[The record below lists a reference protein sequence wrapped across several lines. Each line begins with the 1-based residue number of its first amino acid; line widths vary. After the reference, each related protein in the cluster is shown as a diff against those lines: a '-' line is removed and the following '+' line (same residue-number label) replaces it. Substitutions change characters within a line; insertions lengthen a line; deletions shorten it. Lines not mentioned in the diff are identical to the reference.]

1 MVGVRDKFFREPL
14 LVRNQC
20 RGRFK
25 GIPQAISHHGNAGV
39 LGFAA
44 RSASIRSRRSIEPV
58 RSRRHVQSSFDV
70 DDVHPRLQRNP
81 RIADSRPLL
90 QPKRAGASGT
100 RATGRG
106 LSRRERNAG
115 VRAQDSLA
123 QAAICLKEVLDR
135 VELPPEDEIPGLDD
149 LKDENGEALE
159 RWHVPGTQIV
169 IGRVAA
175 GPQMHEYVFTP
186 STVRRAV
193 ELYEDMA
200 GLPYRD
206 DGPKVSPGLY
216 LWYMSA
222 PADPTIGALVA
233 RFPDW
238 TQNRFLD
245 LAVWQWL
252 AVTLGL
258 VVAMLLFS
266 LIYRL
271 QRTRAELFR
280 ETSLLRYFLTLWWP
294 LAAVFIPIGF
304 RHFTRHYLGVH
315 GDPYLVI
322 SFAAN
327 LMSLL
332 ALIVVIFAV
341 GNRITEAILSP
352 TRISPQGLDAQLIR
366 IVGKLTALIVSIV
379 VFLQGG
385 SYLGI
390 PLTTLLTSA
399 GVGGLAVALAAQDT
413 IKNVF
418 GTIVLMSDKPF
429 RVGERIVIKDYDGV
443 VESIGLRSTRIRL
456 LTGHQVTVPNDELA
470 RSDIEN
476 VGRRP
481 YIRRRANLQF
491 PLDTP
496 REKIEAAVEQ
506 IRKALANHEGME
518 PALPPRVFFNEFN
531 SESFN
536 VIVIYW
542 YHPQTTGSI
551 WHSPK
556 W

>member
-1 MVGVRDKFFREPL
+1 
-14 LVRNQC
+14 
-20 RGRFK
+20 
-25 GIPQAISHHGNAGV
+25 
-39 LGFAA
+39 
-44 RSASIRSRRSIEPV
+44 
-58 RSRRHVQSSFDV
+58 
-70 DDVHPRLQRNP
+70 
-81 RIADSRPLL
+81 
-90 QPKRAGASGT
+90 
-100 RATGRG
+100 
-106 LSRRERNAG
+106 
-115 VRAQDSLA
+115 
-123 QAAICLKEVLDR
+123 
-135 VELPPEDEIPGLDD
+135 
-149 LKDENGEALE
+149 
-159 RWHVPGTQIV
+159 
-169 IGRVAA
+169 
-175 GPQMHEYVFTP
+175 
-186 STVRRAV
+186 
-193 ELYEDMA
+193 MA
-200 GLPYRD
+200 
-206 DGPKVSPGLY
+206 
-216 LWYMSA
+216 
-222 PADPTIGALVA
+222 
-233 RFPDW
+233 
-238 TQNRFLD
+238 
-245 LAVWQWL
+245 
-252 AVTLGL
+252 
-258 VVAMLLFS
+258 
-266 LIYRL
+266 
-271 QRTRAELFR
+271 
-280 ETSLLRYFLTLWWP
+280 
-294 LAAVFIPIGF
+294 
-304 RHFTRHYLGVH
+304 
-315 GDPYLVI
+315 DPYLVI

-542 YHPQTTGSI
+542 YHPPDYWKYLAFSEMVNHEICNAIEEQGVKFLRAVRVAADASLPDDDQRPFREGDSRQLRDDAHSDAVQFRNQPSGTVTETGSA
-551 WHSPK
+551 
-556 W
+556 